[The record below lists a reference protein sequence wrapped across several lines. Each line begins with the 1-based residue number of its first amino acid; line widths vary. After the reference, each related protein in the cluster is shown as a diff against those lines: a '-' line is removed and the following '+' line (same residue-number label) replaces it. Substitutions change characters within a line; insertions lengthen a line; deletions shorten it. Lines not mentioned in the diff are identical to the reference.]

1 MYTNF
6 EKIGRAEI
14 NEVVRVDI
22 LPITKRACKFGAQD
36 LWFLILFLFLALRS
50 SSPCALNGTG
60 RDVSRPGWWVKYY
73 VFQFIIF
80 CLLFSSGTG
89 SFFRLCDIRRALVFA
104 FFSFLTYFDCL
115 KRQDSL
121 GGVQW
126 WLDVFSSYCLLNTII
141 TLISSTIVLSNR
153 QSASSYLWLSV
164 VR

>member
-1 MYTNF
+1 MMYTNF

-60 RDVSRPGWWVKYY
+60 RDVSRPGWWVKCY

-80 CLLFSSGTG
+80 RFLLLVLGLSFDCVIFAGHWCLP
-89 SFFRLCDIRRALVFA
+89 
-104 FFSFLTYFDCL
+104 FFSF
-115 KRQDSL
+115 
-121 GGVQW
+121 
-126 WLDVFSSYCLLNTII
+126 FSS
-141 TLISSTIVLSNR
+141 
-153 QSASSYLWLSV
+153 
-164 VR
+164 

>member
-1 MYTNF
+1 MNLFGMGRCFMMYTNF

-60 RDVSRPGWWVKYY
+60 RDVSRPGWWVKCY

-80 CLLFSSGTG
+80 RFLL
-89 SFFRLCDIRRALVFA
+89 LVLGL
-104 FFSFLTYFDCL
+104 SFDCVIFAGHWCL
-115 KRQDSL
+115 PFSL
-121 GGVQW
+121 F
-126 WLDVFSSYCLLNTII
+126 L
-141 TLISSTIVLSNR
+141 LISTVSRDRILWVASNGG
-153 QSASSYLWLSV
+153 SMCFLLIACSIPELP
-164 VR
+164 